1 MKKKLSCLILS
12 VMLALTSLFTVSCT
26 VSNTDK
32 DEETD
37 KTTTSRNPMTLTL
50 WIPTDESTTS
60 EAISQVESALN
71 KITQSKYNTAIE
83 LHAISS
89 DKYEDSI
96 NARMEEIN
104 EIQTRTEEEER
115 ARKKAEREAR
125 QNGETIA
132 ETTVTTEESAV
143 ADTSEEGAV
152 STIFPAVT
160 STQMDIFLVRGY
172 DNYFNYVDNALLSS
186 LDDQLNG
193 SCKLMKSYIYPT
205 FLEAAKIY
213 EATYSVPNSHPLGE
227 YTYLLINKELCD
239 SYYYDPE
246 SMDSIL
252 ACEDFILDV
261 AEHSNVTPLL
271 SAVDTTGLTY
281 WGNNGDFSILAT
293 IINDDQD
300 PTSKLNIRNIFGLK
314 NYVNTTVMM
323 KELKE
328 SGAIGNNPNEKE
340 FGVGVITGT
349 AADVEEYEEDY
360 YINVIRRPRATTDDV
375 FQAIFAVSTYT
386 KDVTRSM
393 EIINLLN
400 TDSTFRTI
408 LQYGVEGVH
417 WEIDS
422 ESSADDPYIKL
433 LSDDYKMNLVETG
446 NVFITYPGEGIPMSE
461 WADGLQ
467 QNLDSEIDP
476 MIKFVITI
484 DEDNEEYYE
493 NLAEVSADIKERVDK
508 MTAKEFQD
516 SLESLKD
523 EVSDSDAYFYLT
535 DDKADGY
542 ESLIQAYTSFYSQT
556 YKNK

>member
-71 KITQSKYNTAIE
+71 KITQPKYNTAIE

-89 DKYEDSI
+89 DKYEDSV

-132 ETTVTTEESAV
+132 ETTVATEETAA
-143 ADTSEEGAV
+143 ADTSGEGAV

-172 DNYFNYVDNALLSS
+172 DNYFDYVDNALLSS

-213 EATYSVPNSHPLGE
+213 EATYSVPNSHPVGK

-246 SMDSIL
+246 SLDSIL

-271 SAVDTTGLTY
+271 SAVDATGLTY
-281 WGNNGDFSILAT
+281 WGNNGDFSVLAT
-293 IINDDQD
+293 IVTDDQD

-314 NYVNTTVMM
+314 SYVNTTVMM
-323 KELKE
+323 KDLKE
-328 SGAIGNNPNEKE
+328 AGAIGTNPNAKE

-349 AADVEEYEEDY
+349 AEDIKDYEDDY

-375 FQAIFAVSTYT
+375 FQAMFAVSTYT

-461 WADGLQ
+461 WQDGIQ
-467 QNLDSEIDP
+467 QNLDSVMDP
-476 MIKFVITI
+476 LIKFVITV
-484 DEDNEEYYE
+484 DEDNEEYYK
-493 NLAEVSADIKERVDK
+493 NLAEVSADIQKRVEK
-508 MTAKEFQD
+508 MTANEFQD

-542 ESLIQAYTSFYSQT
+542 ESLIQAYASFYNQT
-556 YKNK
+556 FKNK

>member
-60 EAISQVESALN
+60 ESISQVESALN